1 MAAEKSSN
9 EPLLFLPTMHAE
21 KNAEISSWEMINEG
35 RTDTVQASDI
45 ETMAG
50 HRGEISKYRPEQK
63 TLRGRKKERKLV
75 KRMRKKWARVNGSF
89 LGDTMKHESFSRA
102 TGDNGGMRLK
112 FQSQD

>member
-50 HRGEISKYRPEQK
+50 HRGEISKYRPAQK
-63 TLRGRKKERKLV
+63 TLRGRKKERK
-75 KRMRKKWARVNGSF
+75 KARKKDEEKMGEGERKF
-89 LGDTMKHESFSRA
+89 LGRHNER
-102 TGDNGGMRLK
+102 
-112 FQSQD
+112 